1 MKIILLLSFLLA
13 ALLIAIIKLLAL
25 DNSEEHDRWR
35 YGEAEDRKE
44 LPAMTFKQIKPFVLL
59 GKVEECQNSNYYS
72 HWPYKTIFLCNG
84 KKFTFTDWYELK
96 KYNDFQEIIEKE
108 KNAIKQRQN
117 QAEFL
122 KHLQKTVNAEYDKIA
137 EEVKD
142 KKMTDREYEEQVAQI
157 GDDYGVGLGEV
168 KDPDVVKVVRCMDC
182 KYSRDF
188 QTKSE
193 KAMYCSGCIICT
205 NGEISDTEF
214 AMWGDDFCSY
224 GERKEENV

>member
-1 MKIILLLSFLLA
+1 MGIILLLSFLLA
-13 ALLIAIIKLLAL
+13 ALLIVIGTLIVLATL
-25 DNSEEHDRWR
+25 EELDRWD
-35 YGEAEDRKE
+35 GEAEDREE
-44 LPAMTFKQIKPFVLL
+44 LPTMTFKQIKPFVLL

-84 KKFTFTDWYELK
+84 KKFAFTDWYELK

-117 QAEFL
+117 QVEFL

-142 KKMTDREYEEQVAQI
+142 KKMKDREYEEKVAQI
-157 GDDYGVGLGEV
+157 RDDYGVGLGEV
-168 KDPDVVKVVRCMDC
+168 KDPDVEKVVRCMDC
-182 KYSRDF
+182 KYSRNL
-188 QTKSE
+188 QTISE
-193 KAMYCSGCIICT
+193 KARYRTGCVICT
-205 NGEISDTEF
+205 NGEISNTEF
-214 AMWGDDFCSY
+214 AMWGNDFCSY